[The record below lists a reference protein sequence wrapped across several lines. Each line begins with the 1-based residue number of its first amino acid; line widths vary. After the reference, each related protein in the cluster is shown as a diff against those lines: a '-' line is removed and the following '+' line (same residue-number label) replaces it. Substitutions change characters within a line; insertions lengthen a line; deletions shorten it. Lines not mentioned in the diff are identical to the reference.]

1 MKTQSTTPEGVL
13 STTTESLKLSFVCV
27 DTETTGL
34 DDSAEIIEIGMVKVI
49 DGIVADRYSQLIRP
63 YRPIPEEIT
72 QLTGID
78 NDMVEHQ
85 PHWNDVEAA
94 ILDFI
99 GDFTLVAHN
108 VSFDRGMMLMMCC
121 RMEG

>member
-13 STTTESLKLSFVCV
+13 SVTTESLKLSFVCV

-78 NDMVEHQ
+78 N
-85 PHWNDVEAA
+85 
-94 ILDFI
+94 
-99 GDFTLVAHN
+99 
-108 VSFDRGMMLMMCC
+108 
-121 RMEG
+121 